1 MTGPRRIYAIDIFR
15 GMTIALMIIVNNPG
29 SWAHVYSP
37 LLHAKWHGCT
47 LTDLV
52 FPFFL
57 FIVGA
62 AMRFAFVRWHYYPSK
77 KFFIHIFWRTFSIF
91 MAGWFIH
98 AYPFIRQDWDWSTF
112 RIMGVLQRIAL
123 AYGITSILAIY
134 LDFRKLLIVGT
145 GILVSYWI
153 LLWTG
158 GGSEPYGL
166 ETNLVRKVDLFILG
180 ETHLYMGTGIPFDP
194 EGLLS
199 TLPAV
204 VTVIL
209 GYIVGGMLH
218 TTKDFLD
225 NIKRMVIWGTGLIL
239 SGWVWGFVFPINKQL
254 WTSSY
259 VLFTSGIAT
268 LVLAILVWMID
279 IQKWKDPLWVFEV
292 FGTNSIFLFVM
303 SGLWTKTILKIK
315 FDLEGQLTSGYNY
328 LYETFFVQVAGNLNG
343 SLLFALTHVI
353 GWWLVLYWLYR
364 KNIQIKL

>member
-1 MTGPRRIYAIDIFR
+1 
-15 GMTIALMIIVNNPG
+15 
-29 SWAHVYSP
+29 
-37 LLHAKWHGCT
+37 
-47 LTDLV
+47 
-52 FPFFL
+52 
-57 FIVGA
+57 
-62 AMRFAFVRWHYYPSK
+62 
-77 KFFIHIFWRTFSIF
+77 
-91 MAGWFIH
+91 
-98 AYPFIRQDWDWSTF
+98 
-112 RIMGVLQRIAL
+112 
-123 AYGITSILAIY
+123 
-134 LDFRKLLIVGT
+134 
-145 GILVSYWI
+145 
-153 LLWTG
+153 
-158 GGSEPYGL
+158 
-166 ETNLVRKVDLFILG
+166 
-180 ETHLYMGTGIPFDP
+180 MGTGIPFDP

-268 LVLAILVWMID
+268 LVLAILVYMID
-279 IQKWKDPLWVFEV
+279 IQKWKDPLWFFEV

-303 SGLWTKTILKIK
+303 SGLWTKTILRIK

-343 SLLFALTHVI
+343 SLLFALTHMA

-364 KNIQIKL
+364 KNIQVKL